1 MRISRF
7 PFISRLISPIGRRA
21 GLTVWLACLLV
32 SLPATVVSGTAMV
45 QGASSSTVQISLTP
59 SQPDLTVGDPVTL
72 TLEITYPDDHAVVVP
87 RLERTW
93 GPFEV
98 LSQSVAEITVN
109 GNGKS
114 ATQRI
119 DVTLFSTGIFETP
132 ALPLT
137 VRKPD
142 GNVEKLLSPSVRLN
156 VKSVLAGPDEPLRD
170 IRQPADM
177 ATPLWEQPLAR
188 VIGLGGI
195 AALCAL
201 GYVVHRG
208 MRRSEAQ
215 LAEEDMRTPREKAI
229 QELDEIERKDLAG
242 TGDYKQH
249 YTLVSQIV
257 RNHMRAMYFPGNESA
272 NAYEMTTEELET
284 ALRNSE
290 LDPGIERLVTDLLR
304 EADSVKFANRTPTTA
319 DSADVLRRA
328 RLIVA
333 EASPHSED
341 AASQGAAAAGRG

>member
-1 MRISRF
+1 MD
-7 PFISRLISPIGRRA
+7 RRA
-21 GLTVWLACLLV
+21 GLIVWLACLLV
-32 SLPATVVSGTAMV
+32 SLTATVVSGTALA
-45 QGASSSTVQISLTP
+45 QGTSSSAVQIFLTP
-59 SQPDLTVGDPVTL
+59 SQPDLTVGDPITL
-72 TLEITYPDDHAVVVP
+72 TLEITYPDDHAVVIP

-93 GPFEV
+93 GLFEV

-114 ATQRI
+114 TTQRI
-119 DVTLFSTGIFETP
+119 DVTLFSTGTFETP

-142 GNVEKLLSPSVRLN
+142 GSVDELLSPSVQLN
-156 VKSVLAGPDEPLRD
+156 AKSVLTGPDERLRD
-170 IRQPADM
+170 IREPADM

-201 GYVVHRG
+201 GYAVQRG
-208 MRRSEAQ
+208 MRRSEAH
-215 LAEEDMRTPREKAI
+215 LAQEDMRTPGEKAI
-229 QELDEIERKDLAG
+229 HELDEIERQDLVG
-242 TGDYKQH
+242 TGDYKRH

-257 RNHMRAMYFPGNESA
+257 RNHIRATCLPDNEPSY
-272 NAYEMTTEELET
+272 AYEMTTEELET

-290 LDPGIERLVTDLLR
+290 LDPGIERLVIDLLR

-319 DSADVLRRA
+319 DAADILRRA

-333 EASPHSED
+333 EVTPHSED
-341 AASQGAAAAGRG
+341 ATSQGDAAAGRG

>member
-7 PFISRLISPIGRRA
+7 PLISQLISPMVRRA

-32 SLPATVVSGTAMV
+32 SLTATVVSGTALA

-59 SQPDLTVGDPVTL
+59 NQPDLTVGDPVTL
-72 TLEITYPDDHAVVVP
+72 TLEITYPDDHAVVIP

-114 ATQRI
+114 TTQRI
-119 DVTLFSTGIFETP
+119 DVTLFSTGTYETP
-132 ALPLT
+132 TLPLM

-142 GNVEKLLSPSVRLN
+142 GSVEKLLSPSVRLN
-156 VKSVLAGPDEPLRD
+156 VKSVLTAPDEPLRD
-170 IRQPADM
+170 IREPADM

-195 AALCAL
+195 VTLCAL
-201 GYVVHRG
+201 GYMVHRG

-215 LAEEDMRTPREKAI
+215 LAEEDMRTPQEKAI
-229 QELDEIERKDLAG
+229 QELDEIERQDLAG
-242 TGDYKQH
+242 AGDYKQH

-257 RNHMRAMYFPGNESA
+257 RNYMRAICSPGDEPSY
-272 NAYEMTTEELET
+272 AYEMTTEELET
-284 ALRNSE
+284 ALGNSA
-290 LDPGIERLVTDLLR
+290 LDSGIERLVIDLLR
-304 EADSVKFANRTPTTA
+304 EADSVKFANLTPSTA
-319 DSADVLRRA
+319 DAADALRRA

-333 EASPHSED
+333 EATPHSED
-341 AASQGAAAAGRG
+341 AASQGTAASGRG